1 MRTYLAM
8 LTLVWTFVPAVSVAD
23 VLKCKIDGY
32 REDVFI
38 TTSPDTNSDDG
49 QFGRV
54 GISPGLG
61 NKAIVFHDRMG
72 ATVFVELNGGGT
84 PIGLITVAAN
94 MRVVESFFPHQP
106 SLASRAT
113 ARQCPWRETSEGC
126 CAVARRA

>member
-1 MRTYLAM
+1 MNAVLIAAM
-8 LTLVWTFVPAVSVAD
+8 TLPLSPSFAD

-32 REDVFI
+32 RDDVFI

-72 ATVFVELNGGGT
+72 ATVFVEADRGQSPPHSAGHGT
-84 PIGLITVAAN
+84 GV
-94 MRVVESFFPHQP
+94 
-106 SLASRAT
+106 
-113 ARQCPWRETSEGC
+113 
-126 CAVARRA
+126 